1 MKENTKISKP
11 RTENGSR
18 FAKEFEDDE
27 FLKAVDECMAE
38 ATCTAA
44 EIAEK
49 VGCNPIF
56 AKKRLLQLADRGKL
70 CKKLKGRTW
79 GFRPKE
85 EVE

>member
-1 MKENTKISKP
+1 VKEKP

-18 FAKEFEDDE
+18 FAKVFDDEE
-27 FLKAVDECMAE
+27 FLKAVNECMEE

-44 EIAEK
+44 EVAEK

-56 AKKRLLQLADRGKL
+56 AKNRLLQLEKDGKL

-79 GFRPKE
+79 GFRPKKSE
-85 EVE
+85 